1 MSERLA
7 GVDLPERAERLDA
20 LRTVIGEPRASSA
33 IVPERIW
40 AILEA
45 RYDRVVTPIIDR
57 TWPQGEDGDIREHF
71 LRKSRFIARRYASL
85 SYVPVALGTASPL
98 RVLPFAA
105 PLERLTL
112 GTALRVAEPVF
123 VRGAAAAVPAFLA
136 AVPIDAR
143 LTDLLA
149 GICTAYDQCFDDWP
163 DDVDPVERHRHIE
176 RMFRR
181 PEEPPRGPEPSS
193 TALTRALLVEVKG
206 PLGRRYDELID
217 IGRDASEAE
226 MRLELG
232 QPDPESL
239 SHRRTAAEG
248 TVDTMIIQSDSVA
261 PVIRDWMHDLAVFTQ
276 LVDDWVDVETDLTL
290 RETPVLTGSAG
301 LADLEAGW
309 ARLLGDITGM
319 LEACGIHGRR
329 IAELVEDAVRYVLWS
344 GIDGM
349 ERRIAD

>member
-7 GVDLPERAERLDA
+7 GVDLPERAERLSA

-85 SYVPVALGTASPL
+85 SYVPVALGAASPL

-105 PLERLTL
+105 SLERLTL

-136 AVPIDAR
+136 AAPIDAR

-149 GICTAYDQCFDDWP
+149 GICTAYDHVSTTGPTTSIRWSATATSSGCSAG
-163 DDVDPVERHRHIE
+163 
-176 RMFRR
+176 
-181 PEEPPRGPEPSS
+181 PR
-193 TALTRALLVEVKG
+193 
-206 PLGRRYDELID
+206 
-217 IGRDASEAE
+217 
-226 MRLELG
+226 
-232 QPDPESL
+232 
-239 SHRRTAAEG
+239 SHREDPSR
-248 TVDTMIIQSDSVA
+248 
-261 PVIRDWMHDLAVFTQ
+261 
-276 LVDDWVDVETDLTL
+276 
-290 RETPVLTGSAG
+290 
-301 LADLEAGW
+301 
-309 ARLLGDITGM
+309 AR
-319 LEACGIHGRR
+319 RR
-329 IAELVEDAVRYVLWS
+329 
-344 GIDGM
+344 
-349 ERRIAD
+349 